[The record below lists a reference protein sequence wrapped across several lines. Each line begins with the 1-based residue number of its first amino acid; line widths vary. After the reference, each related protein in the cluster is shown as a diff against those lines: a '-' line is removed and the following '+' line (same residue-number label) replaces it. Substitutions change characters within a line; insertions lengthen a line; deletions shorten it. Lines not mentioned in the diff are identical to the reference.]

1 MPKAI
6 LLQRKTQS
14 FTFLTVAKFNFKH
27 LNTLFI
33 NTLPKVAKF
42 FRFSVKSKEP
52 RPARPFLEP
61 QTDNDFRFSLQA
73 HRCLSKYLTLQ
84 RNEAHRLPNQQ

>member
-6 LLQRKTQS
+6 LLQRKTPS
-14 FTFLTVAKFNFKH
+14 FTFLTAAKFNFKR

-42 FRFSVKSKEP
+42 FRFSVKSTE
-52 RPARPFLEP
+52 
-61 QTDNDFRFSLQA
+61 S
-73 HRCLSKYLTLQ
+73 
-84 RNEAHRLPNQQ
+84 